1 MDLIKKL
8 TGKNPSEYEPIAQ
21 DLVNNSDKELF
32 AKLVAQDDFLFDFI
46 KNNVAKRIQKA
57 CNKDNYLNLL
67 DFLDIYSPSYDT
79 VIAEVLDT
87 FGGEAIFIRMRDVFL
102 NGNPSQQAYAAK
114 YFTFANPEKVRE
126 LLPNIR
132 KSAESDFEPL
142 AMNSIEVLSILNDD
156 VSKQSALAK
165 LDSNDEFEQYNAVKF
180 LVSYGAKDSLSKI
193 IEVMKKSSM
202 SENIAS
208 EIPYLVSLNELL
220 EENYENGL
228 LVMANI
234 INAVPEIISPSMICH
249 YDLKRALD
257 YVISKP
263 IESMSAV
270 VLRMAKDKFNE
281 LASNEEYLFD
291 SDKNTKDEIKKLD
304 MDLNKFNSDK
314 LKSFL
319 YDELYDESDFVF
331 FAVDYVDEPEELE
344 TLLEC
349 SNQTLI
355 LKVLT
360 ILKEKG
366 LLNSKHKEIA
376 MQNITNADIQNIVNV
391 L

>member
-87 FGGEAIFIRMRDVFL
+87 FGREAIFIRMRDVFL

-180 LVSYGAKDSLSKI
+180 LVSYGAKDSLSGI

-249 YDLKRALD
+249 YDLKSALD

-270 VLRMAKDKFNE
+270 VLRLAKDKFNE

-291 SDKNTKDEIKKLD
+291 SDKNTKDEIKN
-304 MDLNKFNSDK
+304 LNMELKKFNSDK

-376 MQNITNADIQNIVNV
+376 LQNITNDNIKNIVNV
-391 L
+391 M